1 MLRNEDYHVFKYK
14 IYKIVAYI
22 KQHGPYYLEYSVK
35 WDMVSDLE
43 CYNLGS
49 QICQGSKPILQYN
62 VKCGG
67 REVRRAC
74 KHRREA
80 LMCAGLSAQSN
91 AQLIFLGTTAETR
104 LKGQTLPKNFKQKK
118 Q

>member
-1 MLRNEDYHVFKYK
+1 MLYNEEYHVFK
-14 IYKIVAYI
+14 YKIVAYI

-35 WDMVSDLE
+35 WDMASDLD
-43 CYNLGS
+43 CYHVGS
-49 QICQGSKPILQYN
+49 QICWESKLILQYN

-67 REVRRAC
+67 RAVSRAC

-80 LMCAGLSAQSN
+80 LMCAGLSTQSN
-91 AQLIFLGTTAETR
+91 AQLIFLGATAETC